1 MRGTKPGACAPGVLH
16 RRHSPRDRRVAP
28 GAPGSSPAA
37 FEQRG
42 NRREPRCS
50 GVVGAL
56 LAGALVLTA
65 PVFAQ
70 SRSPGPERFEGRIAN
85 TGTFG
90 NAGSNFFSVQVD
102 EYTSDEEFIEFLE
115 ILAGGGP
122 RRLEDA
128 FLRSRKGRIVI
139 NSLGYDIALARSAP
153 TESGR
158 VVRVF
163 TVRHLGF
170 DESVGRTP
178 EPRVSLRD
186 DRAPARP
193 QRPGRRRAGRG
204 GQASTEPGGK
214 ARGRD
219 VQRDVRDAGVS
230 AAERGGE
237 VTVASTRF
245 QP

>member
-1 MRGTKPGACAPGVLH
+1 MRGTKPGACAAEVLH
-16 RRHSPRDRRVAP
+16 HRHSQRDHKVAP

-42 NRREPRCS
+42 SRRERRCS
-50 GVVGAL
+50 AVACAL
-56 LAGALVLTA
+56 LAGALVFTA
-65 PVFAQ
+65 PAFAQ
-70 SRSPGPERFEGRIAN
+70 SRPSGPERFEGRIAN

-90 NAGSNFFSVQVD
+90 SAGSNFFSVQVD

-128 FLRSRKGRIVI
+128 FLRSQKGRIVI

-153 TESGR
+153 TVSGR

-170 DESVGRTP
+170 DESVGRTRSREYP
-178 EPRVSLRD
+178 FGMIELRLD
-186 DRAPARP
+186 HN
-193 QRPGRRRAGRG
+193 GRG
-204 GQASTEPGGK
+204 DGVLVVA
-214 ARGRD
+214 ARLRLSPDGRL
-219 VQRDVRDAGVS
+219 
-230 AAERGGE
+230 E
-237 VTVASTRF
+237 VETFRETFGTPAFRLLNVEAR
-245 QP
+245 